1 MGIVVL
7 LAVAASIIV
16 LCGTLAL
23 IHGLLHPP
31 RRTIGTALA
40 QGLPADPGE
49 MGLRFTEKTL
59 TLPDGSTTLLWLVTG
74 NKPDGPIVVATHGF
88 GDSRYGLLA
97 MLNELLPFASQV
109 VLYDMRGHG
118 ESTAPISRLA
128 TTETSDLLH
137 LLYELDAAD
146 PGKAYVFYG
155 ASMGAGVSIVAAS
168 DDRSGRIVGVIAEGP
183 YRYPVEP
190 VLGFLRSR
198 RWPTFPFGLLAFAHI
213 RFWLGG
219 FENFDR
225 ALRARSLR
233 CPLLVLAGD
242 CDHICD
248 YASAQ
253 AIAQA
258 APQGKL
264 VTFVGGAHL
273 DLSQYDEV
281 LYRQALTTFFASL
294 DQPTE
299 AQSAQPISSPPTGA
313 PA

>member
-7 LAVAASIIV
+7 LAAAASIIV
-16 LCGTLAL
+16 LFGTLGL

-31 RRTIGTALA
+31 RRTIGSALA

-49 MGLRFTEKTL
+49 MGLRFTEKTA

-74 NKPDGPIVVATHGF
+74 NKPDGPILIATHGF
-88 GDSRYGLLA
+88 GDSRYG
-97 MLNELLPFASQV
+97 MLSTLTELLPYASQV

-146 PGKAYVFYG
+146 PGQSYVFYG

-168 DDRSGRIVGVIAEGP
+168 DDHSGRVIGVVAEGP

-190 VLGFLRSR
+190 VAGFLRSR
-198 RWPTFPFGLLAFAHI
+198 RWPTFPFGFLAFAHI

-225 ALRARSLR
+225 ALRAKNLA

-242 CDHICD
+242 HDHICD

-253 AIAQA
+253 AIASA

-281 LYRQALTTFFASL
+281 LYRQALATFFASL
-294 DQPTE
+294 GRTTAAEPE
-299 AQSAQPISSPPTGA
+299 LPISSPPTGA
-313 PA
+313 SA

>member
-7 LAVAASIIV
+7 LAASATIIV
-16 LCGTLAL
+16 LVGTLAL

-31 RRTIGTALA
+31 RRTIGSALA

-49 MGLRFTEKTL
+49 MGLRFTEKTV

-74 NKPDGPIVVATHGF
+74 NKSDGPLIIATHGF

-97 MLNELLPFASQV
+97 TLTDLLPFASQI

-146 PGKAYVFYG
+146 PGKSYVFYG

-168 DDRSGRIVGVIAEGP
+168 DDHSGRVIGVIAEGP

-190 VLGFLRSR
+190 VAGFLRSR
-198 RWPTFPFGLLAFAHI
+198 RWPTFPFGFLAFAHI

-225 ALRARSLR
+225 ALRAQDVK

-242 CDHICD
+242 CDRICD
-248 YASAQ
+248 YTSAQ
-253 AIAQA
+253 AIARA
-258 APQGKL
+258 APHGQL

-281 LYRQALTTFFASL
+281 LYRQALTTFFESLKQAST
-294 DQPTE
+294 TE
-299 AQSAQPISSPPTGA
+299 PEHPISSPPTGA